1 MSAVKPISE
10 SNIVSF
16 FHDKNIFLTGGT
28 GFVGKCLIE
37 KLLRSCPGIK
47 GIYVLVRQQKGLTP
61 AERTEK
67 LCASR
72 LFDTI
77 RATNSDFTKII
88 HPIEGDL
95 RSPNFGLSTH
105 DEEMLIEKCHIVFHS
120 AATVRF
126 DEPLKT
132 ALEINLLGVK
142 KMVHLC
148 SKMRSLQSFV
158 HVSTAYSNCNRQCID
173 EIIYDNPFEPEK
185 LLSAAE
191 WMDEDMLD
199 LITDR
204 LLNKFP
210 NTYAFTKGL
219 AETYLASHAKHL
231 PLAIIRPSIIG
242 STWREPIP
250 GFVDNYMGPSGV
262 LAAYLT
268 GLLRVW
274 FADTTVKPNIIPVD
288 IVVNMMIV
296 ISWYTWQQTNANT
309 HISPSVFNC
318 CAGDEEIVQSRPTS
332 EQWLKIA
339 SEQVHS
345 HSIGYQCQFRW
356 PRTTITL
363 NKDVCCI
370 LHL

>member
-1 MSAVKPISE
+1 
-10 SNIVSF
+10 
-16 FHDKNIFLTGGT
+16 
-28 GFVGKCLIE
+28 
-37 KLLRSCPGIK
+37 
-47 GIYVLVRQQKGLTP
+47 
-61 AERTEK
+61 
-67 LCASR
+67 
-72 LFDTI
+72 
-77 RATNSDFTKII
+77 
-88 HPIEGDL
+88 
-95 RSPNFGLSTH
+95 
-105 DEEMLIEKCHIVFHS
+105 
-120 AATVRF
+120 
-126 DEPLKT
+126 
-132 ALEINLLGVK
+132 
-142 KMVHLC
+142 
-148 SKMRSLQSFV
+148 
-158 HVSTAYSNCNRQCID
+158 
-173 EIIYDNPFEPEK
+173 
-185 LLSAAE
+185 
-191 WMDEDMLD
+191 MLD

-288 IVVNMMIV
+288 IVVNMMIA

-332 EQWLKIA
+332 EQWRKSNI
-339 SEQVHS
+339 
-345 HSIGYQCQFRW
+345 
-356 PRTTITL
+356 
-363 NKDVCCI
+363 
-370 LHL
+370 